1 MKYFFPSKLSKPLT
15 RVGRDRFQL
24 IFLYLSG
31 TLFWKKLMSSDSN
44 WYKIGF
50 STKRDLSSLT
60 WIKEWFCSFIFLLLI
75 NDGKHANVVTTKDI
89 IPSS

>member
-15 RVGRDRFQL
+15 RVGSDRFQL

-44 WYKIGF
+44 WYKKVSQLKETCSLWLELKSGF
-50 STKRDLSSLT
+50 APLS
-60 WIKEWFCSFIFLLLI
+60 FFY
-75 NDGKHANVVTTKDI
+75 
-89 IPSS
+89 